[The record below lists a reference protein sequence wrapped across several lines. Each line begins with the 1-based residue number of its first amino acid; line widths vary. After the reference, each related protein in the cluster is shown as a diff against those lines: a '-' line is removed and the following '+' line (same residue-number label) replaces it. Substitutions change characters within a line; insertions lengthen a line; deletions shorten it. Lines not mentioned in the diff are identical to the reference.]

1 MSVPGGAIAIPDA
14 SAFSDRRC
22 LVTGGLGFI
31 GSNVAHVLA
40 AAGAHVTVID
50 ALIPQHGGDR
60 RNIEGIVEVP
70 QVVVA
75 DIADARA
82 VIPALEGVEV
92 VFNIAGQVSH
102 HESMI
107 DPVRDLELNAR
118 SHLAFLELV
127 RRHAPTAVV
136 VHTSTRQVYGRAR
149 YLPVDEEHPTA
160 PVDVNGIDKLAGEQF
175 HLLYTSVHGLRT
187 VAVRL
192 TNVYGPRQN
201 LVKHDLGFLPVFIRL
216 ALRGEPIEVFGDGGQ
231 LRDCLHVND
240 VVRALLLAANCDEAV
255 GEVFNLGHPDVL
267 PVLDIARHIADIACA
282 GSTVHTTEWPA
293 ERLRIDI
300 GSFQGDYSKAKR
312 VLGWEP
318 FVAVLEGL
326 TDTLAFYRDHPWYLP
341 SM

>member
-1 MSVPGGAIAIPDA
+1 MSMPGAIAIPDA
-14 SAFSDRRC
+14 SAFSSRRC
-22 LVTGGLGFI
+22 MVTGGLGFI
-31 GSNVAHVLA
+31 GSNVARVLA
-40 AAGAHVTVID
+40 EAGAEVTVVD

-60 RNIEGIVEVP
+60 RNLEDMAAGP
-70 QVVVA
+70 NLVVA
-75 DIADARA
+75 DLADARA
-82 VIPALEGVEV
+82 VIPALEGIEV

-127 RRHAPTAVV
+127 RRHAAEAVV
-136 VHTSTRQVYGRAR
+136 VHTSTRQVYGRPQ

-175 HLLYTSVHGLRT
+175 HLLYADVHGLRT

-201 LVKHDLGFLPVFIRL
+201 LVKDDLGFLPVFIRR
-216 ALRGEPIEVFGDGGQ
+216 ALRGDPIEVFGDGSQ
-231 LRDCLHVND
+231 LRDCLHVSD
-240 VVRALLLAANCDEAV
+240 VVRALLLAARCDEAV
-255 GEVFNLGHPDVL
+255 GQVFNLGHPEAL
-267 PVLDIARHIADIACA
+267 PVLDIARHLAAAAGA

-300 GSFQGDYSKAKR
+300 GSFQGDYAKAKR

-318 FVAVLEGL
+318 FVSVLDGL

-341 SM
+341 QV